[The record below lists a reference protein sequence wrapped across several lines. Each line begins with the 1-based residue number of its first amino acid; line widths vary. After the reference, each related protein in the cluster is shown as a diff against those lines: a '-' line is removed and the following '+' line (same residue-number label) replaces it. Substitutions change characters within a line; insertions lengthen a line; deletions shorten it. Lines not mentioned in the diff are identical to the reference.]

1 MEEKKYKGKE
11 IKDHECSVCGY
22 IFDVKVENP
31 ESGLEPPYKFEDLSD
46 DWVYPMCG
54 ASKVEFKV
62 SEK

>member
-1 MEEKKYKGKE
+1 MEKKKHKAKK

-31 ESGLEPPYKFEDLSD
+31 EFGIEPPYKFEDLPD
-46 DWVYPMCG
+46 DWVCPICG

-62 SEK
+62 CKK